1 MAMSPRELRRKIQK
15 LKAQP
20 PITKAFE
27 RALDRQ
33 GTWSEKGVWYKS
45 QKEHWLGWLSEY
57 DGPGYYGRD
66 TKRRRSAEFAYNHI
80 VCPPMVLWLGEAAG
94 VPRPFVMKAKRLALA
109 ARRSLPS
116 KSSAIRGVVPWAMIE
131 SKLSKRKSP

>member
-1 MAMSPRELRRKIQK
+1 MPQQRSGSIMVMSPRQLRRKILE

-20 PITKAFE
+20 PITQAFE
-27 RALDRQ
+27 RALARQ
-33 GTWSEKGVWYKS
+33 STWSEKGVWYKS

-57 DGPGYYGRD
+57 DGPGFYGRK

-94 VPRPFVMKAKRLALA
+94 VARSLVMKAKRIALVA
-109 ARRSLPS
+109 PLSLPS
-116 KSSAIRGVVPWAMIE
+116 KSSAIRSIVPWA
-131 SKLSKRKSP
+131 